1 MAESDSSTG
10 SSLQD
15 SDSDDSQSMSLSSVV
30 SEELLLAEPSE
41 VLPYRFEP
49 EYDSRL
55 EDRGESSGL
64 LAVVTED
71 REIDHIANIE
81 W

>member
-1 MAESDSSTG
+1 MAESDSLTG

-41 VLPYRFEP
+41 ASVSLKTT
-49 EYDSRL
+49 
-55 EDRGESSGL
+55 
-64 LAVVTED
+64 V
-71 REIDHIANIE
+71 
-81 W
+81 

>member
-1 MAESDSSTG
+1 MAESDSSMG

-15 SDSDDSQSMSLSSVV
+15 SDSDDFQSTSLSSVV

-41 VLPYRFEP
+41 VLPYHFKP

-55 EDRGESSGL
+55 EDRGELSGL
-64 LAVVTED
+64 LVVVTED
-71 REIDHIANIE
+71 TETDRVGNIE